1 LPAQKAKATKAKTAR
16 GKAKKSWLRRLMLW
30 SALTV
35 LCLGALGAGLAVGAW
50 FWISQDLP
58 RIDRLAEYAPP
69 AVTQVFAADGSL
81 MAEYSRQR
89 RYVIPLN
96 QLPPHVVMAFVSAED
111 GEFFHHKG
119 VDLAGIIRAAIKN
132 FRAGRVVQGG
142 STITQQVAKALL
154 LSPQRTYIRKIKE
167 WILAYRMESYLTKE
181 EILFLYLNQIYLGHG
196 AYGIQAAAQVY
207 FGKPAKDLTIAEA
220 ALLAGLL
227 RAPSRYSPIRHPR
240 RARTRQVYVI
250 GRMVADGHISQAQA
264 DQALNQNMEIRPHR
278 PEMVDADY
286 YSEFVRQWLEDRYGP
301 TMLYEGGL
309 TVKTACDPRLTRAG
323 YQAIWQGLQ
332 ELTRRQGFR
341 GPLSK
346 VPPAQLKS
354 IAERPVSEV
363 GLEQGQTMEAVVVGS
378 TADTSPVVRMGAGR
392 GVIPAASLEWLRRRH
407 GGKPVLKP
415 GDTVYIKLGE
425 YRAAK
430 KTWQTELVQEPMAQS
445 ALMCMEAG
453 SGRVR
458 VLIGGR
464 DFSKSQYNRAI
475 QAHRQP
481 GSAFKPFI
489 YSAALDNPVHAFT
502 PVSVILDAPVV
513 FDDPSRPGDKWK
525 PKNYENEFY
534 GPTTLRE
541 ALEHSRNVVTV
552 KLLSELGLNYTINYA
567 RRFGIQ
573 SQLTP
578 NLSLALGTSGL
589 SLLEL
594 TRAYSVF
601 VNQGRLVEPV
611 MIEEVRDREGKV
623 IFQAKPHFTQAIS
636 PQTAFVMTHLL
647 CGVVQNGTGRKM
659 KALGRPVA
667 GKTGTT
673 NDLRDAWFVG
683 FTPRLVCGVWVGQ
696 DDNEPLG
703 RKETGARA
711 AGPIWL
717 DFMKEALKKDPP
729 QDFPVPPGV
738 VFARINPKTGQAM
751 RAGAE
756 GGFFEAFREGQEPLP
771 PSPGA
776 PRPQNNRGAEDFMQ
790 AETFAPGQ
798 PLPKPVKP

>member
-1 LPAQKAKATKAKTAR
+1 MPAKHT
-16 GKAKKSWLRRLMLW
+16 KAKKSWLRRLLW
-30 SALTV
+30 WSGLAV
-35 LCLGALGAGLAVGAW
+35 LLLGALGAGVALGAW

-58 RIDRLAEYAPP
+58 KIERLADYAPP

-81 MAEYSRQR
+81 MAEFSRQR
-89 RYVIPLN
+89 RYVVPMSQIPP
-96 QLPPHVVMAFVSAED
+96 QVVMAFVSAED
-111 GEFFHHKG
+111 GDFFKHVG
-119 VDLAGIIRAAIKN
+119 VDLWGILRAAYANLK
-132 FRAGRVVQGG
+132 AGRVVQGG
-142 STITQQVAKALL
+142 STITQQVARGLL
-154 LSPQRTYIRKIKE
+154 LTPRRTIVRKLKE
-167 WILAYRMESYLTKE
+167 MILAYRMEKYLTKQ

-196 AYGIQAAAQVY
+196 AYGIQAAAQTY
-207 FGKPAKDLTIAEA
+207 FGKDAKDLSIAEA
-220 ALLAGLL
+220 ALLAGLVQ
-227 RAPSRYSPIRHPR
+227 APSRYSPIRHPR

-264 DQALNQNMEIRPHR
+264 DQALNQQLDIRLHR
-278 PEMVDADY
+278 PRTVKADY
-286 YSEFVRQWLEDRYGP
+286 YTEYVRQWLEERYGP

-323 YQAIWQGLQ
+323 YQAIEKGLA

-341 GPLSK
+341 GPLAR
-346 VPPAQLKS
+346 VPAAQLKS
-354 IAERPVSEV
+354 IASRPVSEV
-363 GLEQGQTMEAVVVGS
+363 GLEKGQVMEAVVVGHTPDS
-378 TADTSPVVRMGAGR
+378 SPVVRMGAGR
-392 GVIPAASLEWLRRRH
+392 GIIPAASLAWVRRGGGRPRLR
-407 GGKPVLKP
+407 P
-415 GDTVYIKLGE
+415 GDVVRVKLVR
-425 YRAAK
+425 YRAQGR
-430 KTWQTELVQEPMAQS
+430 TWQVELVQEPRAQA
-445 ALMCMEAG
+445 ALMCLEAG

-464 DFSKSQYNRAI
+464 DFAKSQYNRAI

-489 YSAALDNPVHAFT
+489 YAAALDNPVHGFT

-513 FDDPSRPGDKWK
+513 YDDPSRPGDKWK
-525 PKNYENEFY
+525 PKNYENRFF

-552 KLLSELGLNYTINYA
+552 KLLAALGLNYTINYA
-567 RRFGIQ
+567 RRFGIK
-573 SQLTP
+573 SELTP

-589 SLLEL
+589 SLYEL

-611 MIEEVRDREGKV
+611 LVEEVRDREGKV
-623 IFQAKPHFTQAIS
+623 IFQARPQVRQAIS
-636 PQTAFVMTHLL
+636 PQTAYVMTHLL
-647 CGVVQNGTGRKM
+647 RGVVEHGTGRMM

-673 NDLRDAWFVG
+673 NDLRDAWFLG

-703 RKETGARA
+703 RRETGARA

-717 DFMKEALKKDPP
+717 AFMREALKNEPP

-738 VFARINPKTGQAM
+738 VFARIDPKTGQAM
-751 RAGAE
+751 PAGAE
-756 GGFFEAFREGQEPLP
+756 GGFFEAFREGNQPLP
-771 PSPGA
+771 PVAGTTR
-776 PRPQNNRGAEDFMQ
+776 PRPDAAEDFMQ

-798 PLPKPVKP
+798 TLPPPPPPQRRRTR

>member
-1 LPAQKAKATKAKTAR
+1 MPKPKNAKAVRPKP
-16 GKAKKSWLRRLMLW
+16 KKSWFRRLLVW
-30 SALTV
+30 TGLTLLV
-35 LCLGALGAGLAVGAW
+35 LGALGAVAAIGGW

-58 RIDRLAEYAPP
+58 RIDRLADYAPP
-69 AVTQVFAADGSL
+69 AVTQVFASDGSL
-81 MAEYSRQR
+81 MAEYKRQR
-89 RYVIPLN
+89 RYVIPLDH
-96 QLPPHVVMAFVSAED
+96 LPPHVVMAFVAAED

-119 VDLAGIIRAAIKN
+119 VDLMGIVRAAIKN
-132 FRAGRVVQGG
+132 LKAGRVVQGG

-154 LSPQRTYIRKIKE
+154 LSPQRTWIRKIKE
-167 WILAYRMESYLTKE
+167 AILAYRMENYLNKK

-196 AYGIQAAAQVY
+196 AYGIQAAAQIY
-207 FGKPAKDLTIAEA
+207 FGKEAKDLTVAEA

-240 RARTRQVYVI
+240 RARTRQVYVV
-250 GRMVADGHISQAQA
+250 GRMLEDGHIGQPQA
-264 DQALNQNMEIRPHR
+264 DQALNQQLDIRTHR
-278 PEMVDADY
+278 PETVDADY
-286 YSEFVRQWLEDRYGP
+286 YSEYVRQWLEERYGP

-309 TVKTACDPRLTRAG
+309 TVKTACDPVLTGAG
-323 YQAIWQGLQ
+323 YQAINQGLQ
-332 ELTRRQGFR
+332 QLTQRQGFR

-346 VPPAQLKS
+346 VPSAQLKS

-363 GLEQGQTMEAVVVGS
+363 GLEKGQTMEAVVVGR
-378 TADTSPVVRMGAGR
+378 TADTSPVVRMGSGR
-392 GVIPAASLEWLRRRH
+392 GIIPAASLEWLRRR
-407 GGKPVLKP
+407 GKGKPVLRP
-415 GDTVYIKLGE
+415 GDTVLVVLNE
-425 YRAAK
+425 YRERSR
-430 KTWQTELVQEPMAQS
+430 TWQVDLMQEPKAQA
-445 ALMCMEAG
+445 ALMCLEAE

-464 DFSKSQYNRAI
+464 DFNKSQFNRAI

-489 YSAALDNPVHAFT
+489 FSAALDKPARGFT

-513 FDDPSRPGDKWK
+513 YDDPSRPGKKWK
-525 PKNYENEFY
+525 PKNYENRFY
-534 GPTTLRE
+534 GPTTFRE

-552 KLLSELGLNYTINYA
+552 KILSELGLNYAINYA
-567 RRFGIQ
+567 RRFGFQ

-594 TRAYSVF
+594 IRAYSVF
-601 VNQGRLVEPV
+601 ANQGKLVEPV

-623 IFQAKPHFTQAIS
+623 IYQARPHDTQAIS
-636 PQTAFVMTHLL
+636 PQTAFIMTHLMR
-647 CGVVQNGTGRKM
+647 GVVENGTGRQM

-696 DDNEPLG
+696 DDNQPLG

-717 DFMKEALKKDPP
+717 DFMQHALKNDPP

-738 VFARINPKTGQAM
+738 VFARVDPKTGRAM
-751 RAGAE
+751 RAGAA
-756 GGFFEAFREGQEPLP
+756 GGFFEAFREGHQPLP
-771 PSPGA
+771 PLAGA
-776 PRPQNNRGAEDFMQ
+776 PARQPKAAEDFMQ
-790 AETFAPGQ
+790 AESFAPGQ
-798 PLPKPVKP
+798 

>member
-1 LPAQKAKATKAKTAR
+1 LPKPKAKPKNAGSPRPKP
-16 GKAKKSWLRRLMLW
+16 KKSWFRRLLAW
-30 SALTV
+30 TAITV
-35 LCLGALGAGLAVGAW
+35 LCLSALGMAVAVGGW

-58 RIDRLAEYAPP
+58 RIDRLADYAPP

-119 VDLAGIIRAAIKN
+119 VDLMGIVRAAIKN
-132 FRAGRVVQGG
+132 LKAGRVVQGG

-167 WILAYRMESYLTKE
+167 WILAYRMESYLTKQ

-207 FGKPAKDLTIAEA
+207 FGKPAKELTIAEA

-264 DQALNQNMEIRPHR
+264 DQALNQHMDIRSHR
-278 PEMVDADY
+278 PATVDADY
-286 YSEFVRQWLEDRYGP
+286 YSEYVRQWLEERYGP

-309 TVKTACDPRLTRAG
+309 TVTTACDPRLTKAG
-323 YQAIWQGLQ
+323 YAAIGQGLS
-332 ELTRRQGFR
+332 ELTKRQGFR
-341 GPLSK
+341 GPLST

-354 IAERPVSEV
+354 IAERPVSAV
-363 GLEQGQTMEAVVVGS
+363 GLEKGQAMEAVVVGR

-392 GVIPAASLEWLRRRH
+392 GIIPAASLEWLRRRR

-415 GDTVYIKLGE
+415 GDTVYVKLVQ
-425 YRAAK
+425 YRASTR
-430 KTWQTELVQEPMAQS
+430 TWQADLVQEPKAQA
-445 ALMCMEAG
+445 ALLCLEAG

-464 DFSKSQYNRAI
+464 DFDKSQFNRAI

-489 YSAALDNPVHAFT
+489 FSAALDYSGHKFT

-513 FDDPSRPGDKWK
+513 YDDPSRPGDKWK
-525 PKNYENEFY
+525 PKNYENQFY
-534 GPTTLRE
+534 GPTTFRE

-552 KLLSELGLNYTINYA
+552 KILAELGLNYAINYA
-567 RRFGIQ
+567 RRFGIK

-601 VNQGRLVEPV
+601 VNQGKLVDPV
-611 MIEEVRDREGKV
+611 MIEEVRDREGKE
-623 IFQAKPHFTQAIS
+623 IYQSRPHFTQAIS
-636 PQTAFVMTHLL
+636 PQTAFIVTHLL
-647 CGVVQNGTGRKM
+647 RGVVENGTGRKM

-673 NDLRDAWFVG
+673 NDLRDAWFLG

-696 DDNEPLG
+696 DDNLPLG

-717 DFMKEALKKDPP
+717 EFMKDALANDPP
-729 QDFPVPPGV
+729 QDFQVPPGV
-738 VFARINPKTGQAM
+738 VFARIDPKTGRAM
-751 RAGAE
+751 RAGAA

-771 PSPGA
+771 ASSGAAQPQPGA
-776 PRPQNNRGAEDFMQ
+776 AEDFMQ

-798 PLPKPVKP
+798 PMPRQARP